1 MVPHD
6 QNIRLSG
13 SALTPRRAVLMGQ
26 LAVNMPVVCIIG
38 LGFFLADHLKGPAW
52 APFGLFLATIPAW
65 LWWSFMVPRWR
76 KWARRE
82 GADEEQT
89 QYLGERSGLVWPKG
103 SFFEKTEFSS
113 LNNARSEKQIKRAS
127 VKKSATTNYWP
138 ALLFMG
144 GIYFISF
151 GLSAF
156 RYSRWANAH
165 DALVHPVYHL
175 WAVVV
180 GLLMICLAYW
190 VRNRT
195 EEP

>member
-1 MVPHD
+1 
-6 QNIRLSG
+6 
-13 SALTPRRAVLMGQ
+13 
-26 LAVNMPVVCIIG
+26 
-38 LGFFLADHLKGPAW
+38 
-52 APFGLFLATIPAW
+52 
-65 LWWSFMVPRWR
+65 
-76 KWARRE
+76 
-82 GADEEQT
+82 
-89 QYLGERSGLVWPKG
+89 
-103 SFFEKTEFSS
+103 
-113 LNNARSEKQIKRAS
+113 
-127 VKKSATTNYWP
+127 
-138 ALLFMG
+138 LFMG